1 MGGSAASNGAA
12 AAAAADVVAAR
23 AAAAAGGG
31 GGGGSASAG
40 PRDTVAAPG
49 VAAPAAPGP
58 GAGASAGAGAAA
70 AVWSSTAT
78 AVSGVGDAAAGTFC
92 LEWEAAQ
99 HNLFQ
104 TANLFFAA
112 AFLVPR
118 SFKQSLLVLRGLL
131 CVGFLLSAL
140 WAGIHVCSP
149 DVFAWNAGL
158 VLLNAAHSALL
169 GARFLPPPLSPELA
183 DVYTR
188 LFRPLRVSRKHFKE
202 LARCARLLRCAA
214 GDTYAA
220 EGATPADERLSVLL
234 KGRMRVSCD
243 DAHLHYITPH
253 QFIDSPEWEA
263 NHSSSDDLFQV
274 TITAE
279 QECVYL
285 CWNRLSLERVLRH
298 RPLLKTVLD
307 CIIGKDITQK
317 LYALNEQ
324 VHAASAGEAAARQ
337 GALRASRAA
346 DHWRRAM
353 ARSLSVDAVHTGAR
367 GHVRSLAWQ
376 QRRASSNSGSDRE
389 YTPNIHTPKGV
400 AREADAGAVPAGGGQ
415 PLPRDVALRG
425 LPPPLAAPAAAAAWR
440 EGPRRLRGRRQDAQG
455 GQVRALTSAAGGAAR
470 LHVPA
475 VRRRRLLSAPRRPTD
490 RAQHTT
496 RPAPAGGSA
505 AQ

>member
-1 MGGSAASNGAA
+1 GG
-12 AAAAADVVAAR
+12 
-23 AAAAAGGG
+23 GGG

-49 VAAPAAPGP
+49 GAAPAAPGP
-58 GAGASAGAGAAA
+58 AGAGAGAAA

-78 AVSGVGDAAAGTFC
+78 AVSYPAVTTAVAGDAPNATLSAFLDNETASVAGGVGVAGVGDAAAGTFC

-324 VHAASAGEAAARQ
+324 LNAASAAEAEARQ
-337 GALRASRAA
+337 CALRASRAA

-376 QRRASSNSGSDRE
+376 QRRASSNSGSDRASPGRPTRGP
-389 YTPNIHTPKGV
+389 YLQVV
-400 AREADAGAVPAGGGQ
+400 ANHFPATSPFAGYHHPS
-415 PLPRDVALRG
+415 PPPP
-425 LPPPLAAPAAAAAWR
+425 PPPLPPLQLPPTPAQVASA
-440 EGPRRLRGRRQDAQG
+440 EPSCTSPLLTPPPGSGERGRAASG
-455 GQVRALTSAAGGAAR
+455 GGDRT
-470 LHVPA
+470 
-475 VRRRRLLSAPRRPTD
+475 RREVKFEL
-490 RAQHTT
+490 
-496 RPAPAGGSA
+496 
-505 AQ
+505 